1 MYLLLYIF
9 YAVIVTYIWNFINC
23 FHGDKIK
30 YGFLFV
36 AI

>member
-9 YAVIVTYIWNFINC
+9 YAVIVTYNFINC